1 MKEVHVYRGYEHFI
15 LVAKDK
21 TEKDKSK
28 SRKQNSRKRNSV
40 KENL

>member
-1 MKEVHVYRGYEHFI
+1 MKEVHVYRGHEHFI

-21 TEKDKSK
+21 TEKSK